1 LVRKTM
7 AGHRAPR
14 VNFLTPEG
22 VSYRDTMPG
31 HKSQRY
37 MEESGDARLRRWKE
51 RTSEEGEFDA
61 QELFGVF
68 AEFGD

>member
-1 LVRKTM
+1 M

-22 VSYRDTMPG
+22 VSYRDTIPG

-37 MEESGDARLRRWKE
+37 MEESGDARLRRRKE
-51 RTSEEGEFDA
+51 RTSEEGQLDA

>member
-1 LVRKTM
+1 M

-14 VNFLTPEG
+14 VTFLTPEG
-22 VSYRDTMPG
+22 VSYRDTIPG
-31 HKSQRY
+31 DKSQRC
-37 MEESGDARLRRWKE
+37 GDARLRRRKE
-51 RTSEEGEFDA
+51 STSEEGEFDA